1 LGHLTAQLLNYAA
14 LLAPGAKR
22 DDLIDA
28 AARHLATR
36 RANGFGLPWAHYQ
49 AAQIATMR
57 GDRATAMR
65 ELDLAIDAGYTDVL
79 SLKRD
84 LPWQALEG
92 DLAFETRRQR
102 LASIARAQRQELA
115 SKTVETTAGP
125 AAR

>member
-1 LGHLTAQLLNYAA
+1 
-14 LLAPGAKR
+14 
-22 DDLIDA
+22 
-28 AARHLATR
+28 
-36 RANGFGLPWAHYQ
+36 
-49 AAQIATMR
+49 
-57 GDRATAMR
+57 
-65 ELDLAIDAGYTDVL
+65 VL

-92 DLAFETRRQR
+92 DLAFEARRQR